1 MNSKIYENWDVM
13 NIKEYIL
20 GMKIMYLYKVVKI
33 IRGCKIVVIIFFI
46 FDNFFWYLYNDI
58 LCVDY

>member
-1 MNSKIYENWDVM
+1 M

-46 FDNFFWYLYNDI
+46 LDNFF
-58 LCVDY
+58 